1 MHKAKKYS
9 YIAALFLF
17 LTGFSHTFGTF
28 MEIPKDQVEV
38 LAGYEVMQKTI
49 VPMPFGVGR
58 SYAEIF
64 LGTNLSVSLFLFLV
78 GAVFILL
85 AKDQLT
91 KNELKILNFN
101 TVGVGLLS
109 FISFRYFFPLPG
121 MFLAVSF
128 IFGLLAKHHQKNK

>member
-1 MHKAKKYS
+1 MSGVQVPLGLPIHFLINLTNQLNLCIKQKKYS

-91 KNELKILNFN
+91 KNEF
-101 TVGVGLLS
+101 
-109 FISFRYFFPLPG
+109 
-121 MFLAVSF
+121 
-128 IFGLLAKHHQKNK
+128 KNSEF